1 MMNPRSRGRRAG
13 KPGTRAEI
21 LEVARR
27 RFLEDGYQAVTL
39 RAVAA
44 EAGVDVA
51 LVSYYF
57 GSKKGLFGAA
67 LALAVNPAETL
78 ARTAE
83 GDPVTFPQRALRD
96 LLALWE
102 DPESGAP
109 LRALVA
115 GAAQDP
121 AITGLVREMMER
133 EIIDRIAGRLGG
145 ADARRRAGV
154 FCAHIA
160 GLVVTRYI
168 LRLEPFASMPPDEII
183 RAYTPSL
190 RLALA
195 ESANRPARSGG
206 PRGRGPGGVGPGAG
220 STR

>member
-1 MMNPRSRGRRAG
+1 MMNSGARGRRAG
-13 KPGTRAEI
+13 KPETRATI
-21 LEVARR
+21 LDVARR

-51 LVSYYF
+51 LISYYF

-67 LALAVNPAETL
+67 MALAVNPAETL

-96 LLALWE
+96 LIALWE
-102 DPESGAP
+102 DPRTGAP
-109 LRALVA
+109 LRVLVA
-115 GAAQDP
+115 GATQDP

-133 EIIDRIAGRLGG
+133 EIIDKIAGRIGG
-145 ADARRRAGV
+145 VDARRRAGV

-168 LRLEPFASMPPDEII
+168 LRLEPFASMPSDELI
-183 RAYTPSL
+183 RTYTPSL
-190 RLALA
+190 RLALG
-195 ESANRPARSGG
+195 EPSHRPPRGGG
-206 PRGRGPGGVGPGAG
+206 PRGG
-220 STR
+220 SAR